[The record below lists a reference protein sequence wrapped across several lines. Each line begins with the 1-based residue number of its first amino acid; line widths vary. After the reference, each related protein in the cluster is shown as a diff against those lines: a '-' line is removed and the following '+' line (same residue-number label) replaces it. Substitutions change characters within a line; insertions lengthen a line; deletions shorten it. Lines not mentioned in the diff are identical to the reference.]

1 MSVENTLNTR
11 AAVHGNYVDA
21 ASFKDSVLQ
30 ECVNCKTGNWEKL
43 GPVGRQT
50 VHMII
55 EKLGRIMYG
64 DPLFS
69 DHWHDIAGY
78 ATLMDNYL
86 VRPVQTEIPLN
97 YEEGV

>member
-1 MSVENTLNTR
+1 MSVSDTLKQR
-11 AAVHGNYVDA
+11 ANVHGNYVES
-21 ASFKDSVLQ
+21 ASFKDLVLN
-30 ECVNCKTGNWEKL
+30 ECINCKTGNWEKL
-43 GPVGRQT
+43 GPAGRQAI
-50 VHMII
+50 HMII

-86 VRPVQTEIPLN
+86 KEPVQTDIPLD
-97 YEEGV
+97 YEEGA